1 MKLMLLKN
9 RITFGLGNHVSE
21 DLLIELDNILQKSR
35 KELTTQV
42 KKSKSNF
49 MDRFRANPLVYKT
62 ILK

>member
-1 MKLMLLKN
+1 MIN
-9 RITFGLGNHVSE
+9 RIRFGLGNHVSE

-42 KKSKSNF
+42 KKSKSTS
-49 MDRFRANPLVYKT
+49 MDRFRANPLAYKT